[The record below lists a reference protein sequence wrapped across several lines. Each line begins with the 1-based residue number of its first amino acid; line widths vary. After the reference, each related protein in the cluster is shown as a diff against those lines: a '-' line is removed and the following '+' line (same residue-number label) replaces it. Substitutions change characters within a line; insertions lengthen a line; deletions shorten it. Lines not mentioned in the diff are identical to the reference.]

1 MTNED
6 TKRRRHLHFST
17 GETLSLFRPLKPR
30 KKSSLPSV
38 ASPDCPLT
46 RREGQSLRPPIFQ
59 KPFPVWRGFRARQGD
74 QGAIRAGMPLER
86 RRQFRTNFGR
96 VAGRFP
102 DSRSGQILGDFAP
115 ERRANV
121 SCAQDREDSAGRRR
135 EAVTRNEMIAKR
147 CLRCKELGT
156 GREGKGSHA
165 VNETCLLPAVYA
177 SGSYRDS
184 L

>member
-1 MTNED
+1 VTNED

-102 DSRSGQILGDFAP
+102 DSRSGQILGDFLNPEESLSTTLASRDALQYP
-115 ERRANV
+115 LLFDEKIFCLAVFLGDSSHLGCSSSFDGRAERR
-121 SCAQDREDSAGRRR
+121 E
-135 EAVTRNEMIAKR
+135 I
-147 CLRCKELGT
+147 
-156 GREGKGSHA
+156 
-165 VNETCLLPAVYA
+165 
-177 SGSYRDS
+177 
-184 L
+184 